1 MHREIKTAGD
11 WLKTATKI
19 MNIFSKVKQ
28 IAEANKDG
36 FTISLLDFQTP
47 KKGYCVAMKMTQDS
61 FGDEGL
67 KRVIEVAMQ
76 STYVV
81 GGWYESESGRF
92 YYDCVMIVDDL
103 QTALSLGRANEQLAI
118 FDIGNAM
125 VIEL

>member
-1 MHREIKTAGD
+1 MENF
-11 WLKTATKI
+11 LKI
-19 MNIFSKVKQ
+19 KQ

-81 GGWYESESGRF
+81 GGWYESEIGRY
-92 YYDCVMIVDDL
+92 YYDCVMIVEDL
-103 QTALSLGRANEQLAI
+103 QTALELGRANEQLAI
-118 FDIGNAM
+118 FDIGNAN

>member
-81 GGWYESESGRF
+81 GGWYESESKRF
-92 YYDCVMIVDDL
+92 YYDCVMIVEDL

-118 FDIGNAM
+118 FDIGNAN

>member
-1 MHREIKTAGD
+1 MEIFQM
-11 WLKTATKI
+11 I
-19 MNIFSKVKQ
+19 KQ
-28 IAEANKDG
+28 IAETNKEG
-36 FTISLLDFQTP
+36 FTVSLLDFRTP

-76 STYVV
+76 STYVL
-81 GGWYESESGRF
+81 GGWYDRESKQF

-103 QTALSLGRANEQLAI
+103 PTALELGRANEQLAI
-118 FDIGNAM
+118 FDLTNAN